1 MSHHDDEAA
10 EPRHEAERR
19 RLANGHS
26 HPHGSRHV
34 VARSRRLMYSHYT
47 DSHDT
52 GQRERRSAF
61 ARDQTCWASRRRTAC
76 IWLGSKRAR
85 SSCPRC
91 AQPHLPRARRY
102 VGYDISPD
110 GSKVVATRE
119 VRLSTGISYNP
130 ELALIDVETQ
140 ERRVLARTPPRE
152 EFNGP
157 IKWSPAGTS
166 FAYSLA
172 RYAVNPARVHPGPHT
187 ELQTVCVIELE
198 TAASTCFPLLRRVF
212 DFDCRLTAR
221 GYSSPAPD
229 HFRCRFLT

>member
-1 MSHHDDEAA
+1 MKLLNHGTRPSAA
-10 EPRHEAERR
+10 DSQTDILTLTGRGMWLLALAVSCTPTTPTPTTPANESAVAPSPATRPAGPPEGALLVFGWE
-19 RLANGHS
+19 ANG
-26 HPHGSRHV
+26 PV
-34 VARSRRLMYSHYT
+34 LLV
-47 DSHDT
+47 HDVRNPISLAP
-52 GQRERRSAF
+52 G
-61 ARDQTCWASRRRTAC
+61 
-76 IWLGSKRAR
+76 
-85 SSCPRC
+85 
-91 AQPHLPRARRY
+91 Y